1 MGKCP
6 FCDEE
11 WIQRGAAKCVYCG
24 AWRGPTLP
32 TEGLEGPETPES
44 RPEGRE
50 DLQKKGAV
58 EVEAPPVSPPQPVPA
73 ASVPQADPIEL
84 AEARYKAF
92 LGGASENYYLEKF
105 QEFDRHPPGMKAGW
119 NWTAFFFG
127 GGWAIYRKM
136 YGWFFFFM
144 EIVLLAGIL
153 QRVGAPAIGI
163 AVLSG
168 SWIAFAIYA
177 NALYHAGVTKKIAD
191 AERFIINEPM
201 LLQSLRHEGGV
212 NTGLLGGCGLALLV
226 TVWIAVPRFIPNTES
241 AAPPVAA
248 PARETGQD
256 GRFVAYSDG
265 TVLDPITNLMWA
277 ARDNGADI
285 NWQDA
290 QGYCRNYRGG
300 GFSDWRMPT
309 HEELGQ
315 LYDSTRPQ
323 PAECY
328 SLVVEGSTRYG
339 EIYATPLIDLTCDQ
353 LWAAETRG
361 SLASSF
367 AFRIKAAQSW
377 DPPTNV
383 KYYRVLPVRSVK

>member
-24 AWRGPTLP
+24 EWRGPAP
-32 TEGLEGPETPES
+32 PREGVDGPETPES

-50 DLQKKGAV
+50 DLQKQAPV
-58 EVEAPPVSPPQPVPA
+58 EVEAPPVSLPQPVPA
-73 ASVPQADPIEL
+73 ASVPQADPGER

-105 QEFDRHPPGMKAGW
+105 HEFDRHPPGIKAGW
-119 NWTAFFFG
+119 NWAAFFFG

-136 YGWFFFFM
+136 YGWFFFFVEM
-144 EIVLLAGIL
+144 VLLAGIL
-153 QRVGAPAIGI
+153 QRVGAPAVGI

-168 SWIAFAIYA
+168 SWIAFSIYA
-177 NALYHAGVTKKIAD
+177 NALYHAGVAKKIAD
-191 AERFIINEPM
+191 AQRFIINEPM

-212 NTGLLGGCGLALLV
+212 NTGFLGGCGLALLV
-226 TVWIAVPRFIPNTES
+226 TIWVAVPRFIPHTER
-241 AAPPVAA
+241 AAPVTA
-248 PARETGQD
+248 PAQETGQD

-277 ARDNGADI
+277 ARDNGSDI

-328 SLVVEGSTRYG
+328 SLVVEGNTRYG
-339 EIYATPLIDLTCDQ
+339 EIYATPLVDLTCDQ
-353 LWAAETRG
+353 LWESETRRG
-361 SLASSF
+361 LASAF

-377 DPPTNV
+377 DPQSNV